1 MTPFRWLSAMTAV
14 VGLTGCAVFEA
25 KEITYLRSA
34 ENRATQE
41 EVKQRLGPPA
51 LTKTGPAAE
60 SILVYQVREQ
70 QPGGRYNAPGMWCDE
85 YVLTFDGQAILRQ
98 WTHKSY
104 FHGGELQPTFCVPDG
119 ADAKP

>member
-1 MTPFRWLSAMTAV
+1 MTSIRWLSASAML

-41 EVKQRLGPPA
+41 EVTQRLGPPA
-51 LTKTGPAAE
+51 LTKAGPTGEP
-60 SILVYQVREQ
+60 ILVYQVRTQ
-70 QPGGRYNAPGMWCDE
+70 QPGGRYNAPGQWCDE
-85 YVLTFDGQAILRQ
+85 YVLMFDGQAILRQ

-104 FHGGELQPTFCVPDG
+104 LHGGELQPTFCVPGG
-119 ADAKP
+119 ADDKP